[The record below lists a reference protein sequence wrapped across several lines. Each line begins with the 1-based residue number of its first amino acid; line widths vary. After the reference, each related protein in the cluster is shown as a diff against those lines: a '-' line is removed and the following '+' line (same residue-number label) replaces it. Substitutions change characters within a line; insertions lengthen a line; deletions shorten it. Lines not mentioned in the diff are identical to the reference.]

1 MKSRSCVFAWMLSLV
16 LLAFSASAQTVWSSS
31 PEDLVAAFDLKTG
44 KELAEFEVRGRLSD
58 LTVLPNQHVVL
69 NHRAKSELVLFDAR
83 TRKEVTRLPSSRM
96 GGVNPHHGYLLKTAK
111 HTLYAVAHDGENRDK
126 DSTVAFFEVL
136 PQSPGLAFVGEVR
149 VGAGHHKLAHFPGQ
163 DWVSVSNIND
173 CDQVLSVLDVS
184 QPEQP
189 RVTHVIGA
197 TQLGYTGDG
206 SEKRCDATGKQG
218 RALRPHGAAASQRFH
233 VHNFNGTGQ
242 MAVIKSDGTVRVL
255 DTQGSGGAS
264 GVALPDGSV
273 VMTQFAPRE
282 GGAGAACQVGQLAW
296 VSATGDQ
303 LQQIPVRMQPDC
315 AQGSKGARL
324 GYASLAPDQKTLLL
338 PLSTMG
344 NDAEPAKFVARMRLE
359 DGKAVQLSSV
369 AIGEQVG
376 HRDHGWLPDGSLF
389 VFPNG
394 KGNTVSVVDPTTG
407 EVTVT
412 IPVQPNPLRAVLTQ
426 P

>member
-1 MKSRSCVFAWMLSLV
+1 MKSRSCSFAWTLPLT
-16 LLAFSASAQTVWSSS
+16 LLAFSASAQVVWTSSA
-31 PEDLVAAFDLKTG
+31 EDLVAAFDLKTG
-44 KELAEFEVRGRLSD
+44 NELAEFEVPGRLSD

-69 NHRAKSELVLFDAR
+69 NHRAKNELVLFDAR
-83 TRKEVTRLPSSRM
+83 TYKEVARLASSRS
-96 GGVNPHHGYLLKTAK
+96 GGVNPHHGYLVKTAK

-136 PQSPGLAFVGEVR
+136 PQAPGLAFAGEVR

-173 CDQVLSVLDVS
+173 CEQVLSVLDVS
-184 QPEQP
+184 QPAQP
-189 RVTHVIGA
+189 RVVHAIGA
-197 TQLGYTGDG
+197 TQLGYSGE
-206 SEKRCDATGKQG
+206 SPEKRCDAAGKQG

-282 GGAGAACQVGQLAW
+282 GGAGASCQVGQLAW
-296 VSATGDQ
+296 VSASGDQ
-303 LQQIPVRMQPDC
+303 LQQIPVRMQPNC
-315 AQGSKGARL
+315 TQGSKGARL
-324 GYASLAPDQKTLLL
+324 GYASLGPDRKTLML

-344 NDAEPAKFVARMRLE
+344 NDAEAAKLLVRVRLE
-359 DGKAVQLSSV
+359 EGKAVQLPSV
-369 AIGEQVG
+369 AIGEQFG

-394 KGNTVSVVDPTTG
+394 KSNTVSVVDGKTG
-407 EVTVT
+407 AVTATVA
-412 IPVQPNPLRAVLTQ
+412 VQPNPLRAVLVR